1 MDVVLLTVGVLLMIA
16 GIAGCILPFLPGPPL
31 SFLALL
37 IQQLQTTAPYTS
49 KFLWIWAGITVTVTL
64 LDYVIPVYG
73 TRKYGGSRYG
83 IWGCIIGLIFG
94 LWFGPFGI
102 IAGPFI
108 GAFIGELIA
117 NNNTDHALRAAMGS
131 FIGFIVGTLLKMIA
145 CFVMVYYFIQAF

>member
-1 MDVVLLTVGVLLMIA
+1 MDVVLLAVGVLLMIA
-16 GIAGCILPFLPGPPL
+16 GIAGCVLPFLPGPPL

-37 IQQLQTTAPYTS
+37 IQQFQSAPPYSS
-49 KFLWIWAGITVTVTL
+49 KFLWIWAGITLAVTL

-83 IWGCIIGLIFG
+83 VWGCIIGLIFG
-94 LWFGPFGI
+94 LWFGPLGI

-117 NNNTDHALRAAMGS
+117 NNNTNHALRAAMGS

>member
-16 GIAGCILPFLPGPPL
+16 GIAGCILPFVPGPPL

-37 IQQLQTTAPYTS
+37 IQQLQATRPYTS
-49 KFLWIWAGITVTVTL
+49 KFLWIWAGVTLVVTL
-64 LDYVIPVYG
+64 LDYIIPVYG

-83 IWGCIIGLIFG
+83 VWGCIIGLIFG
-94 LWFGPFGI
+94 LWFGPLGI

-117 NNNTDHALRAAMGS
+117 NNNKDRALRAAMGS
-131 FIGFIVGTLLKMIA
+131 FIGFIVGTLLKLIA
-145 CFVMVYYFIQAF
+145 CFVMVFYFIKAF